1 MFRITHMRPALF
13 LITVLLTLGVA
24 ASASAATWPADT
36 HQVSLAVDRV
46 EGADRYATAVA
57 VAKAGWP
64 GWAGIDRVIIASGEP
79 RSYADPLAAGSLC
92 WAYDAPLML
101 VESDRVPS
109 AVKSA
114 LAAIHSANGGVDVT
128 IVGGPGAVSGAVVS
142 ELRSLITSGTVEQPW
157 TVGDRYTTAAR
168 VAARSAQVASETSRT
183 VPARA
188 FIANGTDRF
197 GFVDALALSAVSAR
211 TGVPVLLV
219 QPGEVPLSTA
229 SALRSL
235 PIGDVIVAG
244 GTTAVTNTVYSRVG
258 ATSRWGGPDRYATSV
273 AIARGA
279 RTEGWLTG
287 ETVGVAAAIPDA
299 LTGSTYAAKLG
310 GPLLYSE
317 KTALAPATAYYLA
330 GMQGTVSSA
339 VVFGGPNA
347 VSTSQEREL
356 GGAPSA
362 PLLVAPSDSSYVA
375 KKANVRVRTGVN
387 TSEVKLFV
395 GSTLIATRPATSYA
409 VVDFGLVAVPA
420 EGISLRVVA
429 TNPDGKVTETS
440 AKYRR
445 LAYPAATSIV
455 IDKSDFR
462 IYLVQNDVL
471 VESYPIAI
479 GRPGME
485 TPTRLWKINSK
496 YYTDP
501 NGVYGPRKMRLY
513 AQAGSTWVYTAY
525 GIHGTNEP
533 WVIGTKASHGC
544 IRLYNEDILDLFP
557 RVRLG
562 TLVLTRE

>member
-1 MFRITHMRPALF
+1 MRPITRARLAMSF
-13 LITVLLTLGVA
+13 AAAVLIGGVA
-24 ASASAATWPADT
+24 VPASAATWPAGT

-46 EGADRYATAVA
+46 AGADRYATAVA
-57 VAKAGWP
+57 AAKAGWP
-64 GWAGIDRVIIASGEP
+64 GWAGVDRVIIASGEA

-92 WAYDAPLML
+92 WAYDAPLLL
-101 VESDRVPS
+101 VESGRVPS
-109 AVKSA
+109 SVKSA
-114 LAAIHSANGGVDVT
+114 LAAIHSVNGGVDVT
-128 IVGGPGAVSGAVVS
+128 IVGGPSAVSGAVVD

-219 QPGEVPLSTA
+219 QPGEVPAVTA

-235 PIGDVIVAG
+235 PAGDVIVAG
-244 GTTAVTNTVYSRVG
+244 GTTAVSNTVYSRVG
-258 ATSRWGGPDRYATSV
+258 GTARWGGSDRYATSV
-273 AIARGA
+273 AVARGA
-279 RTEGWLTG
+279 RDKGWLIG
-287 ETVGVAAAIPDA
+287 DTVGVAAAIPDA

-317 KTALAPATAYYLA
+317 TAALAPATAYHLA
-330 GMQGTVSSA
+330 EMRGSLTSA

-347 VSTSQEREL
+347 VSAAQEREL

-362 PLLVAPSDSSYVA
+362 PVLLSPSTGSHVA
-375 KKANVRVRTGVN
+375 KKASVRVRAGVN
-387 TSEVKLFV
+387 TSEVRLYA
-395 GSTLIATRPATSYA
+395 GSTLVATRPATSYS

-420 EGISLRVVA
+420 DGISLRAVA

-445 LAYPAATSIV
+445 LAYPASTSIV

-462 IYLVQNDVL
+462 LYLVKNDVL
-471 VESYPIAI
+471 VKSYPIAI
-479 GRPGME
+479 GRLGME
-485 TPTRLWKINSK
+485 TPTRLWKINAK

-501 NGVYGPRKMRLY
+501 NGIYGPRKMRLY
-513 AQAGSTWVYTAY
+513 ARAGSSWVYTAY
-525 GIHGTNEP
+525 NVHGTNEP

-544 IRLYNEDILDLFP
+544 IRLRNEDILDLFP
-557 RVRLG
+557 RVQLG
-562 TLVLTRE
+562 TLVLTRD

>member
-1 MFRITHMRPALF
+1 MLRITHMRPALV

-24 ASASAATWPADT
+24 SSASAATWPAGT

-46 EGADRYATAVA
+46 AGADRYATAVA
-57 VAKAGWP
+57 VAEAGWP
-64 GWAGIDRVIIASGEP
+64 GWSGIDRIIIASGEP
-79 RSYADPLAAGSLC
+79 RSYADPLAAGALC
-92 WAYDAPLML
+92 WAYDAPLLL
-101 VESDRVPS
+101 VQNGRVPS
-109 AVKSA
+109 SVKSA
-114 LAAIHSANGGVDVT
+114 ISAIHSANGGVDIT
-128 IVGGPGAVSGAVVS
+128 IVGGPSAVSGSVVS
-142 ELRSLITSGTVEQPW
+142 ELRSLITSGSVEQPW

-219 QPGEVPLSTA
+219 QSGEVPVSTA

-235 PIGDVIVAG
+235 PAGDVIVAG
-244 GTTAVTNTVYSRVG
+244 GTTAVSSTVYSRVG
-258 ATSRWGGPDRYATSV
+258 ATDRWGGSDRYATSV

-287 ETVGVAAAIPDA
+287 DTAGVAAAIPDA
-299 LTGSTYAAKLG
+299 LTGSTYAARMD

-317 KTALAPATAYYLA
+317 KAALAPATAYYLA
-330 GMQGTVSSA
+330 GMQGTISSA
-339 VVFGGPNA
+339 VVFGGPDV
-347 VSTSQEREL
+347 VSIPQEREL
-356 GGAPSA
+356 AGAPSA

-375 KKANVRVRTGVN
+375 KKANVKVRAGVN
-387 TSEVKLFV
+387 TSEVKLYV
-395 GSTLIATRPATSYA
+395 GSTLVATRPATTYA
-409 VVDFGLVAVPA
+409 VVDFGLVAVPSD
-420 EGISLRVVA
+420 GISLRVVA
-429 TNPDGKVTETS
+429 GNPDDKVTETS
-440 AKYRR
+440 VRYRR

-462 IYLVQNDVL
+462 LYLVKNDVL

-513 AQAGSTWVYTAY
+513 AQAGSSWVYTAY

-557 RVRLG
+557 RVQLG